1 MLQAQGAKEDN
12 NPEYAQI
19 MLFLKNLQMQSKMHQ
34 QRQSMPVAPPA
45 QQQQPSPQASMPTGT
60 LQAMLINN
68 YRTELTPPFFFL
80 AMPQQRPQQ
89 QPTAYTPPT
98 NNPTARSSIFTET
111 QLAAL
116 KYQILAFKLISK
128 NLPLPPYLQQAVL
141 ASPSTE
147 NLTASRD
154 GPASASVKGPD
165 ANQPQTPA
173 KLSETPPTAAAVQSE
188 PTSAEV
194 VAAPPPPTPSQFN
207 AYVSPYSLLKVPIS
221 SYAHA
226 SRQQRLL
233 IPALTP
239 IGMDSEEL
247 IIERERRV
255 KARVHYR
262 IQELESLPNNLS
274 NDLPDKITALESDI
288 KDAGKNGSSVK
299 LRAIIELKA
308 LRLLEKQKKVPTKHK
323 GKHCLTPVY

>member
-1 MLQAQGAKEDN
+1 
-12 NPEYAQI
+12 
-19 MLFLKNLQMQSKMHQ
+19 
-34 QRQSMPVAPPA
+34 
-45 QQQQPSPQASMPTGT
+45 
-60 LQAMLINN
+60 
-68 YRTELTPPFFFL
+68 
-80 AMPQQRPQQ
+80 MPQQRPQQ

-98 NNPTARSSIFTET
+98 NSPAARSSIFTET

-141 ASPSTE
+141 ASPSNE

-154 GPASASVKGPD
+154 GPASASAKGPD
-165 ANQPQTPA
+165 ASQPQTPA
-173 KLSETPPTAAAVQSE
+173 KLSETPPTAVQSAIVSE

-194 VAAPPPPTPSQFN
+194 VPAPQPPTPSQFN
-207 AYVSPYSLLKVPIS
+207 AYVSPFSLLKAPIS

-239 IGMDSEEL
+239 IGMDSDEL

-308 LRLLEKQKKVPTKHK
+308 LRLLEKQKKVPSIEERMRNSI
-323 GKHCLTPVY
+323 CLLCY

>member
-1 MLQAQGAKEDN
+1 LTHYKLSLQ
-12 NPEYAQI
+12 
-19 MLFLKNLQMQSKMHQ
+19 
-34 QRQSMPVAPPA
+34 
-45 QQQQPSPQASMPTGT
+45 
-60 LQAMLINN
+60 LISD
-68 YRTELTPPFFFL
+68 ELTPHVFFFPL

-98 NNPTARSSIFTET
+98 NNPAARSSIFTET

-154 GPASASVKGPD
+154 GPASANAKGQD
-165 ANQPQTPA
+165 VSQPQTPA
-173 KLSETPPTAAAVQSE
+173 KLLPETPPTATAVQSAIGTE
-188 PTSAEV
+188 PATAEV
-194 VAAPPPPTPSQFN
+194 VPPPQPPTPSQFN
-207 AYVSPYSLLKVPIS
+207 AYVSPYSLLKAPIS

-239 IGMDSEEL
+239 IGMDSDEL

-308 LRLLEKQKKVPTKHK
+308 LRLLEKQKKVSM
-323 GKHCLTPVY
+323 GRLRVAILLNSY